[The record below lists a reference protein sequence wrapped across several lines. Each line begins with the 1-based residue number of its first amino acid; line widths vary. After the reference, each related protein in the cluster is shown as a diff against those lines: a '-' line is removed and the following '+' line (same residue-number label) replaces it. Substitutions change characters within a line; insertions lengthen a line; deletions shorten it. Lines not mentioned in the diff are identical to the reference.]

1 MTRLFNKLRNTH
13 LYDSNIFLRKLIL
26 WPYYPHYLHASHT
39 SNLDFLVSNIF
50 YKVPISIKVFFVFLC
65 VY

>member
-1 MTRLFNKLRNTH
+1 MHPKNKTNLVRQPKKH
-13 LYDSNIFLRKLIL
+13 VSI
-26 WPYYPHYLHASHT
+26 